1 MENNRSI
8 RVLVVDD
15 SAFMRKTISAILN
28 EADDIEVVATARDGL
43 DAVKKVTD
51 YKPDVI
57 TLDIEMPRLEGLQTL
72 GYIMSECPTPV
83 VMLSAYTENGAE
95 TTMKAL
101 EYGAVDFV
109 CKPSGPIS
117 LDLQKVAHEL
127 VTKVRT
133 ASQVDVSHLKFL
145 EVDRLHKAATVA
157 RPLIAGRQIVMIAA
171 STGGPRAL
179 YDVIPKLP
187 ADLPSAVLVVQ
198 HMSEGFTKMF
208 AERMDRVS
216 NLRIKEA
223 ESGDRLQAG
232 HVYFAPGNHHMV
244 VETESDEEIIR
255 LHQGPP
261 RNSVRP
267 SADVTLESVARIYGS
282 NCLTVILTGMG
293 HDGTAGARLIKQA
306 GGRVLAQDEATCVV
320 YGMPRSA
327 IEAGLADAVL
337 PLGAFSDEI
346 SRLVKKAAL
355 PAKLGAG
362 EPKSGGA
369 AKKGADS

>member
-1 MENNRSI
+1 MESPRII

-28 EADDIEVVATARDGL
+28 EADDLEVVATARDGL

-83 VMLSAYTENGAE
+83 VMLSAYTETGAE

-117 LDLQKVAHEL
+117 LDLDKIAQEL

-133 ASQVDVSHLKFL
+133 ASHVDVSRLSFL
-145 EVDRLHKAATVA
+145 EVERIETHTETP
-157 RPLIAGRQIVMIAA
+157 RPLIEGRQVVVIAS

-179 YDVIPKLP
+179 YDIIPRLP
-187 ADLPSAVLVVQ
+187 ADLPAAVLVVQ
-198 HMSEGFTKMF
+198 HMSEGFTKML

-216 NLRIKEA
+216 ELRIKEA
-223 ESGDRLQAG
+223 EDGDVVHPGQ
-232 HVYFAPGNHHMV
+232 VYFAPGNYHMV
-244 VETESDEEIIR
+244 VESRSDQEIIR
-255 LHQGPP
+255 LHQSPP

-267 SADVTLESVARIYGS
+267 SADVTLEAVAKLYGS
-282 NCLTVILTGMG
+282 NCLAVILTGMG
-293 HDGTAGARLIKQA
+293 HDGTAGAKLLKQA
-306 GGRVLAQDEATCVV
+306 GGRILAQNEETCVV
-320 YGMPRSA
+320 FGMPKSA
-327 IEAGLADAVL
+327 IEAGIVDAVL
-337 PLGAFSDEI
+337 PLESFSDQI
-346 SRLVKKAAL
+346 VRLVKAKAPL
-355 PAKLGAG
+355 ISK
-362 EPKSGGA
+362 
-369 AKKGADS
+369 

>member
-1 MENNRSI
+1 MESPRII

-28 EADDIEVVATARDGL
+28 EADDLEVVATARDGL

-83 VMLSAYTENGAE
+83 VMLSAYTETGAE

-117 LDLQKVAHEL
+117 LDLDKIAQEL

-133 ASQVDVSHLKFL
+133 ASHVDVSRLSFL
-145 EVDRLHKAATVA
+145 EVERIETHAETP
-157 RPLIAGRQIVMIAA
+157 RPLIEGRQVVVIAS

-179 YDVIPKLP
+179 YDIIPRLP
-187 ADLPSAVLVVQ
+187 ADLPAAVLVVQ
-198 HMSEGFTKMF
+198 HMSEGFTKML

-216 NLRIKEA
+216 ELRIKEA
-223 ESGDRLQAG
+223 EDGDVVHTGQ
-232 HVYFAPGNHHMV
+232 VYFAPGNYHMV
-244 VETESDEEIIR
+244 VESRSDQEFIR
-255 LHQGPP
+255 LHQSPP

-267 SADVTLESVARIYGS
+267 SADVTLESVAKLYGS
-282 NCLTVILTGMG
+282 NCLAVILTGMG
-293 HDGTAGARLIKQA
+293 HDGTAGAKQLKQA
-306 GGRVLAQDEATCVV
+306 GGRILAQNEETCVV
-320 YGMPRSA
+320 FGMPKSA
-327 IEAGLADAVL
+327 IEAGIVDAVL
-337 PLGAFSDEI
+337 PLESFSDQI
-346 SRLVKKAAL
+346 VRLVKAKAPL
-355 PAKLGAG
+355 ISK
-362 EPKSGGA
+362 
-369 AKKGADS
+369 